1 MKIVNHRLNID
12 YHREHIDIIT
22 DLIAKDLR
30 VCATSIFKLI
40 ARSIVDYSS
49 MNRNLFPVQSVSVPS
64 FQFKTAL
71 KRFNFVTL

>member
-1 MKIVNHRLNID
+1 MKIVIDKNID
-12 YHREHIDIIT
+12 YHREGIDVII
-22 DLIAKDLR
+22 DLIAKDHRLCNKSK

-64 FQFKTAL
+64 FNSKPL
-71 KRFNFVTL
+71 